1 MMGLYSAVWWAAR
14 MEGTMAA
21 EKGPLM
27 AESKDAVRVAWKAA
41 KKGRLRAGDLVG

>member
-1 MMGLYSAVWWAAR
+1 MD
-14 MEGTMAA
+14 GTMAA

-41 KKGRLRAGDLVG
+41 MTGRVGAGDLVG